1 MQKCKKKNTDSCKFC
16 LFSFFKKMTT
26 PEGYF
31 ELRKKLVC
39 YQFERSSKRLQ
50 VNLCIKQDKE
60 IRIVLCF
67 PAEDWHL
74 ISKEREIFEYLVE
87 KFLSPDGWYLKPKY
101 KITSV
106 QKPFDHDTI
115 TKLTMKRIIDS

>member
-1 MQKCKKKNTDSCKFC
+1 
-16 LFSFFKKMTT
+16 MTT
-26 PEGYF
+26 PEAYF
-31 ELRKKLVC
+31 ELRQKIVR
-39 YQFERSSKRLQ
+39 YRFERSSERLQ

-74 ISKEREIFEYLVE
+74 ISKEREIFEDLFD

-106 QKPFDHDTI
+106 QKPFSDHDTI
-115 TKLTMKRIIDS
+115 TKFTMKRIIDT